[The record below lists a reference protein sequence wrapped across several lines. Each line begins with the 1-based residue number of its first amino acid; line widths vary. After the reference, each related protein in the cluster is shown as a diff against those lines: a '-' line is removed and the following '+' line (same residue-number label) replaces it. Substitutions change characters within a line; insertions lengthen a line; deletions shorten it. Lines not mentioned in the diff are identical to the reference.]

1 MCNRWHMNRIGFV
14 NFWLY
19 DEEIFSFADGKL
31 LLRGQNGSGKSIT
44 TQSFIPFI
52 LDGDRNPSRLDPF
65 GSNDR
70 KMEYYFLGENGRE
83 EATGYLFLEFK
94 RENTEQY
101 RTIGIGQRARR
112 GKPMSFWGF
121 VLLDGR
127 RIGYDVNLY
136 REVGTKKIPYT
147 RQELRQV
154 LGEDNPYTEAQ
165 REYMELVNRHI
176 FGFPSVEQYGQ
187 FIKLLI
193 QVRAPKLSK
202 EFRPT
207 KVYDILNDS
216 LQTLSDE
223 DLRAMVEAM
232 EKMDDIQSRL
242 ESLRSSLKDI
252 QIIRN
257 EYRRYNLYML
267 GKKAQAYLAE
277 KAQADDSR
285 NDLAQKQHEQEKKG
299 QETEQCGR
307 KLEELQSEI
316 RLLEEERDAL
326 HSEDLELSVE
336 KLQKA
341 KTERE
346 QLDVEKRSLDASIS
360 RSREKILEY
369 DGTVQTCEDKL
380 GLLRQRI
387 NGALSELEQENEVLA
402 FALHSEIQSTAE
414 TGAHRE
420 RFQEIDQQ
428 LRKLEQ
434 DIVQGKAA
442 LERLR
447 EMQKRQDAEEE
458 ALQKLLEEKREAE
471 AQCKTA
477 ETMEYEC
484 RDGLIEAFHVCA
496 SRNRE
501 LLFSKEQL
509 GELARKIQK
518 YESPADWT
526 EILELCHRNWQ
537 DKNNVLERSCLEK
550 ETEQAGV
557 QQAIKQLRQQLT
569 DIENMRMPEPEHKDR
584 VEQARRVLAQE
595 NIPFLPFYE
604 AVEFADGLSDE
615 EKARAEGQLDAAG
628 LLDALVIPQS
638 EYEHAVQTL
647 CGLSDTLIC
656 AHGTECGKRHPYFVP
671 ADTTPALRDAA
682 DNILMHMFAQKQSS
696 AAFVLSEDGYFKNG
710 ILEGYCHAQEEA
722 SYVGAVARKRKK
734 EQMMREKQE
743 EIAQRQGELDLL
755 RQELEQLGQRIDH
768 LKREY
773 DALPDS
779 RDLDQA
785 IELVRGFRQQAESL
799 TAQAETQETTVLHI
813 RQENKKCEQQMLLLC
828 KPLPY
833 IRKVEAYQEAED
845 AARAYRDSLRDMER
859 IVADSEEE
867 KTKLSY
873 TQKLIEIEE
882 AAVDTYYE
890 SLRQNKRKCSELDV
904 RINSLEEYLNHPQV
918 QEMADRLRQI
928 KKELGAKHDQYYE
941 YDKKLAVLKNRIES
955 LTDEIAKLEKNAADH
970 AAKEQKLCAYF
981 REELALGLVMEQ
993 GEDSVSTAARKAQAG
1008 IRENDRN
1015 RSEMDIT
1022 TALTN
1027 TFHAHLGTLSSYGTS
1042 IEKCFENDREDT
1054 SLLRE
1059 RLRIVS
1065 VWNGK
1070 KLYLEEFY
1078 NVIKE
1083 SIESTELLIR
1093 QKDRELFE
1101 GILADTLSRKLS
1113 NRIRESRRWIRDMSF
1128 LMKQM
1133 DTSMALTFSL
1143 EWTPRAAEAEE
1154 ELDTRELETIL
1165 ARDRELL
1172 TAEDM
1177 NKVSAHFR
1185 TKIYTAKRMAEENG
1199 ESVSYI
1205 DLVRDALDYRKWFSF
1220 SMYYYRNHEHRKELT
1235 NGAFNRFSGGEK
1247 AMAMYVPLFAAVN
1260 AQYNKSE
1267 YKDHPRLLAL
1277 DEAFAGVDD
1286 KNISSMFALVQK
1298 LDFDYIMNSQ
1308 VLWGCYETVPNLQIA
1323 ELLRPANASVVTVIN
1338 YRWNGHERILDDK
1351 A

>member
-1 MCNRWHMNRIGFV
+1 MSNRWHMNRIGFV

-19 DEEIFSFADGKL
+19 DEETFSFADGKL

-70 KMEYYFLGENGRE
+70 KMEYYFLGESERE

-94 RENTEQY
+94 RKNVEQY

-121 VLLDGR
+121 VVLDNR
-127 RIGYDVNLY
+127 RIGYDINLY
-136 REVGTKKIPYT
+136 REVGAKKIPYT
-147 RQELRQV
+147 KQELKQV
-154 LGEDNPYTEAQ
+154 LGEDNPYTETQ

-176 FGFPSVEQYGQ
+176 FGFSAVEQYGQ

-202 EFRPT
+202 EFKPT

-232 EKMDDIQSRL
+232 EKMDDIQNRL

-257 EYRRYNLYML
+257 EYQRYNLYML
-267 GKKAQAYLAE
+267 GKKAQAYLIK
-277 KAQADDSR
+277 KAQADESR
-285 NDLAQKQHEQEKKG
+285 NVLAQKQIEQTKNRQEAEIYG
-299 QETEQCGR
+299 Q
-307 KLEELQSEI
+307 KIDELQSDI
-316 RLLEEERDAL
+316 RLLEEERDSL

-336 KLQKA
+336 KLQNA
-341 KTERE
+341 KKERV
-346 QLDVEKRSLDASIS
+346 QLDGEQQSLDAYIS
-360 RSREKILEY
+360 RSREKISEY
-369 DGTVQTCEDKL
+369 DNTVRGCEDRID
-380 GLLRQRI
+380 LLCQK
-387 NGALSELEQENEVLA
+387 NHYVLLELERENQALA
-402 FALHSEIQSTAE
+402 FALHSEIKCTAQ
-414 TGAHRE
+414 TGMRRE
-420 RFQEIDQQ
+420 KFQELDQQ
-428 LRKLEQ
+428 LRNLEQ
-434 DIVQGKAA
+434 DIAKGKAV

-447 EMQKRQDAEEE
+447 ELQKRRAIEEE
-458 ALQKLLEEKREAE
+458 TLQELLGKKHEVEKQRKI
-471 AQCKTA
+471 AQ
-477 ETMEYEC
+477 TMEYEC
-484 RDGLIEAFHVCA
+484 RDRWIEMLHTCV
-496 SRNRE
+496 SSNQE

-509 GELARKIQK
+509 NQLVRQIQK
-518 YESPADWT
+518 YESSADWT
-526 EILELCHRNWQ
+526 EILNLYHSSWQ
-537 DKNNVLERSCLEK
+537 DKNNLLERSRMEK
-550 ETEQAGV
+550 KSEQAAV
-557 QQAIKQLRQQLT
+557 QRTIAQLRQQLIE
-569 DIENMRMPEPEHKDR
+569 IENMRMPEPERKER
-584 VEQARRVLAQE
+584 VAQARKILTQK

-604 AVEFADGLSDE
+604 AVEFADSLTDE

-638 EYEHAVQTL
+638 DYAYAIQTL
-647 CGLSDTLIC
+647 RGLSDTLIC
-656 AHGTECGKRHPYFVP
+656 ARETEGGKRHPYFIP
-671 ADTTPALRDAA
+671 ADTTPELRHAVE
-682 DNILMHMFAQKQSS
+682 NILTHMFSQKQSD
-696 AAFVLSEDGYFKNG
+696 AVFVLSENGYFKNG
-710 ILEGYCHAQEEA
+710 ILEGYCHTRKEA
-722 SYVGAVARKRKK
+722 SYVGAVARRRKK
-734 EQMMREKQE
+734 DQMIREKQE
-743 EIAQRQGELDLL
+743 EIAQKEEETDLL
-755 RQELEQLGQRIDH
+755 RQELEQLGQRIDC
-768 LKREY
+768 LRQEY
-773 DALPDS
+773 DALPNS
-779 RDLDQA
+779 CDLDQA
-785 IELVRGFRQQAESL
+785 IGLVYGCRRQEETIA
-799 TAQAETQETTVLHI
+799 AQAETQEAIVLHI
-813 RQENKKCEQQMLLLC
+813 QQENKECEQQMFQLC

-833 IRKVEAYQEAED
+833 VRKVEAYQEAED
-845 AARAYRDSLRDMER
+845 AVRTYRDSLRDMER
-859 IVADSEEE
+859 ISADSEEQ

-873 TQKLIEIEE
+873 IQMLINAEQE
-882 AAVDTYYE
+882 AIDNFYA
-890 SLRQNKRKCSELDV
+890 SLRKNERKCSELDV
-904 RINSLEEYLNHPQV
+904 RIHSLEEYLNNPRI
-918 QEMADRLRQI
+918 QEMANRMRQI
-928 KKELGAKHDQYYE
+928 KEELEVKHVQQQEYE
-941 YDKKLAVLKNRIES
+941 KSLAVLNNKIES
-955 LTDEIAKLEKNAADH
+955 LIDEIAKLEKYVANH
-970 AAKEQKLCAYF
+970 TAKEQKLCAYF
-981 REELALGLVMEQ
+981 QEELALGLVMEQ
-993 GEDSVSTAARKAQAG
+993 GTDSVSVAARKAQAG

-1015 RSEMDIT
+1015 RSEMDMT

-1027 TFHAHLGTLSSYGTS
+1027 TFHAHLGTLGSYGTS
-1042 IEKCFENDREDT
+1042 MQKWFENDQEDP
-1054 SLLRE
+1054 LVLRE
-1059 RLRIVS
+1059 RLCIVS

-1083 SIESTELLIR
+1083 SIESTALLIQ

-1113 NRIRESRRWIRDMSF
+1113 NRIRESRKWISDMSF

-1143 EWTPRAAEAEE
+1143 EWTPRAAETEE

-1172 TAEDM
+1172 TTEDM

-1199 ESVSYI
+1199 ESVGYI
-1205 DLVRDALDYRKWFSF
+1205 DLVRDALDYRKWFTF
-1220 SMYYYRNHEHRKELT
+1220 TMYYYRNFERRKELT

-1267 YKDHPRLLAL
+1267 YKDYPRLLAL

-1286 KNISSMFALVQK
+1286 KNISSMFELVQK

-1308 VLWGCYETVPNLQIA
+1308 ALWGCYETVPDLQIA

-1338 YRWNGHERILDDK
+1338 YRWNGHERIFDDRT
-1351 A
+1351 

>member
-19 DEEIFSFADGKL
+19 DEESFSFADGKL

-52 LDGDRNPSRLDPF
+52 LDGDRSPSRLDPF

-70 KMEYYFLGENGRE
+70 KMEYYFLGESGRE

-121 VLLDGR
+121 VILDNR
-127 RIGYDVNLY
+127 RIGYDMNLY

-147 RQELRQV
+147 KQELRQV
-154 LGEDNPYTEAQ
+154 LGEDNPYTETQ
-165 REYMELVNRHI
+165 REYMEFVNRYI
-176 FGFPSVEQYGQ
+176 FGFSSIEQYGQ

-202 EFRPT
+202 EFKPT

-223 DLRAMVEAM
+223 DMRAMVEAM

-242 ESLRSSLKDI
+242 ESLRSSLKDV

-267 GKKAQAYLAE
+267 GKKAQTYLAE
-277 KAQADDSR
+277 KAQADESR
-285 NDLAQKQHEQEKKG
+285 NELEQKQQEQEKHG
-299 QETEQCGR
+299 QEETQCR
-307 KLEELQSEI
+307 QKIDALQAEI
-316 RLLEEERDAL
+316 RLLEEERDSM

-336 KLQKA
+336 KLQNA
-341 KTERE
+341 KKERE
-346 QLDVEKRSLDASIS
+346 QLKEEQRLLDDGI
-360 RSREKILEY
+360 RHSREKITGY
-369 DGTVQTCEDKL
+369 DDTARICTDRIDA
-380 GLLRQRI
+380 LRQQIRRI
-387 NGALSELEQENEVLA
+387 LSELEQENTVLA
-402 FALHSEIQSTAE
+402 FALHEEIVHAIE
-414 TGAHRE
+414 TGMKRE
-420 RFQEIDQQ
+420 KFQEIDQQ

-434 DIVQGKAA
+434 DIGKGKAA
-442 LERLR
+442 LEQLQQL
-447 EMQKRQDAEEE
+447 QKQQNAAEET
-458 ALQKLLEEKREAE
+458 LQQLLEKKHELET
-471 AQCKTA
+471 QCKTA

-484 RDGLIEAFHVCA
+484 RDKLIEAFHTCA
-496 SRNRE
+496 SHNQE

-509 GELARKIQK
+509 NQLTRQIQK
-518 YESPADWT
+518 YESTADWT
-526 EILELCHRNWQ
+526 EILELCYRNWQ
-537 DKNNVLERSCLEK
+537 EKNNPLERSRMENK
-550 ETEQAGV
+550 SEQA
-557 QQAIKQLRQQLT
+557 AIQRTVAQLRQQLKE
-569 DIENMRMPEPEHKDR
+569 IETMRMPEPARKQR
-584 VEQARRVLAQE
+584 VAQAREILTRE
-595 NIPFLPFYE
+595 NITFLPFYE

-615 EKARAEGQLDAAG
+615 QKARAEGQLDAAG
-628 LLDALVIPQS
+628 LLDALIVPQR
-638 EYEHAVQTL
+638 EYTHAMQAL
-647 CGLSDTLIC
+647 SGLSDTLIC
-656 AHGTECGKRHPYFVP
+656 AQGEGNGKRHRYFVP
-671 ADTTPALRDAA
+671 ADTTPALRDAT
-682 DNILMHMFAQKQSS
+682 DTILAHIFEQKSQG

-710 ILEGYCHAQEEA
+710 ILEGYCHEQEAA
-722 SYVGAVARKRKK
+722 SYVGAAARRRKK
-734 EQMMREKQE
+734 EQLIREKQQ
-743 EIAQRQGELDLL
+743 EIAQKQEELDFL
-755 RQELEQLGQRIDH
+755 RQTQKQLEQQIDR
-768 LKREY
+768 LKQEY
-773 DALPDS
+773 DALPDGK
-779 RDLDQA
+779 DLDQA
-785 IELVRGFRQQAESL
+785 IALVRDCRQQVENA
-799 TAQAETQETTVLHI
+799 TTQAETQEITVLHL
-813 RQENKKCEQQMLLLC
+813 RQESKTCEQQTLQIC

-833 IRKVEAYQEAED
+833 MRKVEAYQEAED
-845 AARAYRDSLRDMER
+845 AARTYREELRDMER
-859 IVADSEEE
+859 IVADTEEE

-873 TQKLIEIEE
+873 TQMLIETEE
-882 AAVDTYYE
+882 ETMDHLYV
-890 SLRQNKRKCSELDV
+890 SLRKNKRQCDELEV
-904 RINSLEEYLNHPQV
+904 RINSLEEYLNNPQI
-918 QEMADRLRQI
+918 QAIANRMRQI
-928 KKELGAKHDQYYE
+928 KKELGEKWTQHQE
-941 YDKKLAVLKNRIES
+941 CEKNLAVLTSRIAS
-955 LTDEIAKLEKNAADH
+955 IANEITKLKTQTAIH
-970 AAKEQKLCAYF
+970 AAKEEKLCTYF
-981 REELALGLVMEQ
+981 QEELALGLVMEQ
-993 GEDSVSTAARKAQAG
+993 GADSVSAAARKAQAA
-1008 IRENDRN
+1008 IRENDKN

-1027 TFHAHLGTLSSYGTS
+1027 TFHAHLSTLGSYGTAM
-1042 IEKCFENDREDT
+1042 EKWFENDREDT
-1054 SLLRE
+1054 SILRE

-1078 NVIKE
+1078 CVIKE
-1083 SIESTELLIR
+1083 SIENMELLIR

-1113 NRIRESRRWIRDMSF
+1113 NRIRESRKWIRDMSS

-1143 EWTPRAAEAEE
+1143 EWVPIAAETEE

-1172 TAEDM
+1172 TAEDI
-1177 NKVSAHFR
+1177 NKVSSHFR
-1185 TKIYTAKRMAEENG
+1185 AKIYTAKRMAEENG
-1199 ESVSYI
+1199 ETVSYI
-1205 DLVRDALDYRKWFSF
+1205 DLVRDALDYRKWFTF
-1220 SMYYYRNHEHRKELT
+1220 RMYYYRNLTQRKELT
-1235 NGAFNRFSGGEK
+1235 NSAFNKFSGGEK

-1267 YKDHPRLLAL
+1267 YQDYPRILAL

-1286 KNISSMFALVQK
+1286 KNISSMFELVQK
-1298 LDFDYIMNSQ
+1298 LNFDYIMNSQ

-1338 YRWNGHERILDDK
+1338 YRWNGHERIFDDR